1 MHPLEQP
8 LQEYPEQQTQYTA
21 IRRRLGARKEG
32 QTVQMWARLGDGP
45 PIGAAA
51 RRGVDVDAHML
62 RP

>member
-21 IRRRLGARKEG
+21 IRRLLGAS
-32 QTVQMWARLGDGP
+32 P
-45 PIGAAA
+45 
-51 RRGVDVDAHML
+51 RRGVDARIL